1 MQPIPPGS
9 ALLSGNTGFKKY
21 KGISSF
27 YMRIGKRHLFLLLLA
42 ILCLLLG
49 VLNYFLLQPD
59 IVLFRFLSI
68 NNNHLLQIHPHWL
81 YIFLSGYFSDTMW
94 CTALCLVVLVLS
106 DLKYLNTIGKLI
118 TLLLPFLSEAAQY
131 FGFIRGT
138 FDWYDILTYGIIV
151 MAFSLLSSLF
161 KN

>member
-1 MQPIPPGS
+1 
-9 ALLSGNTGFKKY
+9 
-21 KGISSF
+21 
-27 YMRIGKRHLFLLLLA
+27 MRIYKRHLFLLLLGM
-42 ILCLLLG
+42 LFLLMG
-49 VLNYFLLQPD
+49 VLNYYLLQPD
-59 IVLFRFLSI
+59 IVLFHFLSI
-68 NNNHLLQIHPHWL
+68 SNNHLINIHPHWL
-81 YIFLSGYFSDTMW
+81 YVFFAGYFSDAMW

-138 FDWYDILTYGIIV
+138 FDWFDILTYGIIV

-161 KN
+161 KK

>member
-1 MQPIPPGS
+1 M
-9 ALLSGNTGFKKY
+9 
-21 KGISSF
+21 
-27 YMRIGKRHLFLLLLA
+27 
-42 ILCLLLG
+42 
-49 VLNYFLLQPD
+49 NYFLLQPD

-68 NNNHLLQIHPHWL
+68 GNNHLLQIQPHWL
-81 YIFLSGYFSDTMW
+81 YVFLSGYFSDAMW
-94 CTALCLVVLVLS
+94 CTSLCIVVLVLS

>member
-1 MQPIPPGS
+1 MR
-9 ALLSGNTGFKKY
+9 NT
-21 KGISSF
+21 
-27 YMRIGKRHLFLLLLA
+27 KRHLFLIGLA

-59 IVLFRFLSI
+59 IVLFHFLRISNEHLI
-68 NNNHLLQIHPHWL
+68 NIHPHWL
-81 YIFLSGYFSDTMW
+81 YVFFAGYFSDAMW

-138 FDWYDILTYGIIV
+138 FDWFDILTYGIIV

-161 KN
+161 KK